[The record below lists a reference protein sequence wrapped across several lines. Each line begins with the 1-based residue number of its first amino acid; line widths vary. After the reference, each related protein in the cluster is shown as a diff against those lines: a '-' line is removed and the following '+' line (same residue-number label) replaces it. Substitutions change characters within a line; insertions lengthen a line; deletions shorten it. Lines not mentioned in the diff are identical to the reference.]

1 MSDDNTPSTPEQ
13 QKAFQAAIDQATGV
27 RTAADNAAMAASM
40 DQALADFRQQKM
52 DALRDPSH
60 PFHAAPA
67 RFWDDPERKMQAV
80 RIRAGLAPDV
90 APKSPQQL
98 AQEQHAAAFSMPN
111 QINPNMGELFDNA
124 LATLK
129 ADPDR
134 REAQAAELRKTL
146 GPVAYS
152 ELLVSAELVLGRGKV
167 TEELKACG
175 PALRALHAQAKYNQ
189 AKRTGTPR

>member
-1 MSDDNTPSTPEQ
+1 MSDDNQ
-13 QKAFQAAIDQATGV
+13 FQAALDQATGA

-40 DQALADFRQQKM
+40 DQALADFRQQKT
-52 DALRDPSH
+52 DALRDKSH
-60 PFHAAPA
+60 PYHSAPDS
-67 RFWDDPERKMQAV
+67 FWDDTLRKMQAV

-90 APKSPQQL
+90 APKTPQQV
-98 AQEQHAAAFSMPN
+98 AQEQHFASFALPD

-124 LATLK
+124 LADLAK
-129 ADPDR
+129 NPDKR
-134 REAQAAELRKTL
+134 DAQAADLRKTL

-175 PALRALHAQAKYNQ
+175 PALRALHAQARYNQ
-189 AKRTGTPR
+189 AKRSGTPR